1 MFTIT
6 QERGKAL
13 SLVEDQP
20 DSGTAAPVDS
30 KVTVKGPDYN
40 ELVVTVDKCR
50 GLMSSTS
57 GMLILTTLRESVQ
70 NRESVCNNMFRCTCV
85 CVKGDIMC
93 LYVDVLF
100 RTCRIV

>member
-1 MFTIT
+1 MYTFLFTIT

-50 GLMSSTS
+50 GLMTSTS
-57 GMLILTTLRESVQ
+57 GMLILTTV
-70 NRESVCNNMFRCTCV
+70 RESVCSTCFGV
-85 CVKGDIMC
+85 HVKGDIMC
-93 LYVDVLF
+93 LYINVLF

>member
-1 MFTIT
+1 MFISINIRRYGRVTCLNHCIIYTFLFTIT

-30 KVTVKGPDYN
+30 KVTVKGQDYN

-50 GLMSSTS
+50 GLMTSTS
-57 GMLILTTLRESVQ
+57 GMLILSTMRE
-70 NRESVCNNMFRCTCV
+70 RVCAV
-85 CVKGDIMC
+85 HV
-93 LYVDVLF
+93 
-100 RTCRIV
+100 